1 MLVWAEKRRLEI
13 AGMAVVLRN
22 PLCGLGKDDLQVA
35 MGSVANALDAHPH
48 AEWYPTR
55 ASWRTA

>member
-13 AGMAVVLRN
+13 AGMAGVLRD

-35 MGSVANALDAHPH
+35 MGGVANA
-48 AEWYPTR
+48 
-55 ASWRTA
+55 